1 MDEFVNAIQTV
12 INSLQQMD
20 INPTEKNINILFGS
34 YRSLEIIKQGLM
46 NYKPEVQK
54 PAEPELKKDDEK
66 ENQNDG
72 AE

>member
-12 INSLQQMD
+12 IVSLQQMD

-46 NYKPEVQK
+46 NYKPE
-54 PAEPELKKDDEK
+54 AC
-66 ENQNDG
+66 
-72 AE
+72 